1 MREVQRSKRTNGTN
15 VFAPKKPNKSK
26 TATSDPGGEKKSIS
40 NVSLIDRCYDKIV
53 LYINTQTLNQKKPSH
68 K

>member
-26 TATSDPGGEKKSIS
+26 TATSGDPGGGK
-40 NVSLIDRCYDKIV
+40 
-53 LYINTQTLNQKKPSH
+53 NQSVMFL
-68 K
+68 